1 MRPDAAVAAGI
12 AAAFGVAVAVAVT
25 SRLSTLELA
34 PFRVASAN
42 VDADTDSADRVRRL
56 GRPADDPLD
65 GVCWRCVARHG
76 MHVCIGRCTPRYWY
90 LEGELYMYCLEPG
103 GIVDL

>member
-1 MRPDAAVAAGI
+1 MQPDAAVAAGI
-12 AAAFGVAVAVAVT
+12 AAAFDVAVAVAVAVT

-65 GVCWRCVARHG
+65 GVCQRCVARHG
-76 MHVCIGRCTPRYWY
+76 MHVCIGRCTPHYWY
-90 LEGELYMYCLEPG
+90 LHS
-103 GIVDL
+103 